1 MPHNG
6 AKNEG
11 QSGACHRRAIDYLAH
26 STMADRLC
34 GKTPLRQG
42 DCGLFAVEWPR
53 RTGRPLPRPPAQDA
67 WSMSQEPCHTETQ
80 RNARPMVFFLL
91 GLNEMKSTLRPRAHA
106 CPIPPALAPR
116 QTC

>member
-42 DCGLFAVEWPR
+42 DCGLFAVDWPR
-53 RTGRPLPRPPAQDA
+53 RTRRQLPRPPAQAA
-67 WSMSQEPCHTETQ
+67 WSISQAPWHTDKQPLAAT
-80 RNARPMVFFLL
+80 RDFLFL
-91 GLNEMKSTLRPRAHA
+91 GVTELQT
-106 CPIPPALAPR
+106 PPPPHPNTSHL
-116 QTC
+116 